1 MQDRKAIVGEK
12 THLGLAPKTQ
22 FMYWQSI
29 LSKHTLKVTM
39 KGRAKKA
46 NPLTDKD
53 WNQVLKMVMVK

>member
-12 THLGLAPKTQ
+12 THLGLAPMTQ

-39 KGRAKKA
+39 KGRAKRQI
-46 NPLTDKD
+46 L
-53 WNQVLKMVMVK
+53 